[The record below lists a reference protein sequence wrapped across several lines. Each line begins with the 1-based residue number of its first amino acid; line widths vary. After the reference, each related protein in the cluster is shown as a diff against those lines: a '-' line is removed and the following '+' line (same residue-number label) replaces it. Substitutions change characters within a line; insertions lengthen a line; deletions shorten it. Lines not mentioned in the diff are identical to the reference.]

1 MAIEAGAHVGFH
13 HRERVVLKAA
23 REIPPISARRRTQGH
38 DAPRDVDHAAGRAGI
53 SVGPEVAR
61 VGLVL
66 LTRVLDGGEHVAFRE
81 RDERVGL
88 VVLEV
93 GVEERGVLV
102 DQVLLKDERLVLVAD
117 DDVLKRVDLVDEQ
130 WDLRAVI
137 LEVHVLAH
145 AGAQLLRLAHVD
157 DLAVLVLP
165 EVHAGQGRHSIE
177 TALDARNLLRLGFFH
192 VVLFHTSKC
201 SKCARWHAPAW
212 LFATHSAFP

>member
-1 MAIEAGAHVGFH
+1 M
-13 HRERVVLKAA
+13 
-23 REIPPISARRRTQGH
+23 
-38 DAPRDVDHAAGRAGI
+38 
-53 SVGPEVAR
+53 
-61 VGLVL
+61 L

-93 GVEERGVLV
+93 GVEERSVLV

-117 DDVLKRVDLVDEQ
+117 DDVLERVNLVDEQ
-130 WDLRAVI
+130 RNLRAVV

-157 DLAVLVLP
+157 DLTVLVLP
-165 EVHAGQGRHSIE
+165 EVDAGQGRHSIE
-177 TALDARNLLRLGFFH
+177 TTLYARDLLCLGFFH
-192 VVLFHTSKC
+192 VALFHTTKC
-201 SKCARWHAPAW
+201 SKCARRHEPAR

>member
-1 MAIEAGAHVGFH
+1 MAIKAGAHVGFH
-13 HRERVVLKAA
+13 HRERIVLKAA
-23 REIPPISARRRTQGH
+23 REIPPIGARRRAQGH
-38 DAPRDVDHAAGRAGI
+38 DTPRDVDHAAGRARI
-53 SVGPEVAR
+53 SVGSKVAC

-66 LTRVLDGGEHVAFRE
+66 LARVLDGREHVAFRE

-117 DDVLKRVDLVDEQ
+117 DDVLERVNLIDEQ
-130 WDLRAVI
+130 RNLRAVV
-137 LEVHVLAH
+137 LKVHVLAH

-177 TALDARNLLRLGFFH
+177 TTLDARDLLCLGFFH
-192 VVLFHTSKC
+192 VALFHTMKC
-201 SKCARWHAPAW
+201 SKCARRHAPAR